1 MLKWLVTVLIGVVIL
16 AVLTPRLRV
25 PGDFR
30 IPVRGRTYYVPL
42 GSTVLLSL
50 FVWALSR
57 LF

>member
-30 IPVRGRTYYVPL
+30 VPVRGRTYYVPL
-42 GSTVLLSL
+42 GSTILLSL
-50 FVWALSR
+50 LVWALSR

>member
-50 FVWALSR
+50 LVWALSR
-57 LF
+57 FF